1 MKRKVAK
8 KQHNSKMCFV
18 CGLKNVA
25 GLKASFYE
33 TDDGALVATFTP
45 DAVHQ
50 SYPGRLHGGIA
61 ATILDETIGRTVMIG
76 SDTEIW
82 GVTLELTVEYK
93 KPIPLDVE
101 LRVTGRLTE
110 QNSRFFSGSGEI
122 LLPDGSAAAL
132 AKGRYM
138 KVPMEKI
145 AEFTEAEFEWGVVPR
160 EDDPKDFRF

>member
-1 MKRKVAK
+1 MKRTVTK

-45 DAVHQ
+45 GEVHQ

-61 ATILDETIGRTVMIG
+61 STILDETIGRAVMI
-76 SDTEIW
+76 SSKQEIW

-93 KPIPLDVE
+93 KPIPLDGE
-101 LRVTGRLTE
+101 LRVVGRITE
-110 QNSRFFSGSGEI
+110 QNSRFFSGTGEI
-122 LLPDGSAAAL
+122 LLPDGTIAVL
-132 AKGRYM
+132 ARGRYM
-138 KVPMEKI
+138 KVPLDKI
-145 AEFTEAEFEWGVVPR
+145 ADFNPTEFEWAVVQKAN
-160 EDDPKDFRF
+160 DPEAFQF

>member
-1 MKRKVAK
+1 
-8 KQHNSKMCFV
+8 MCFV

-45 DAVHQ
+45 ETIHQ

-61 ATILDETIGRTVMIG
+61 ATMLDETIGRAVMIG
-76 SDTEIW
+76 SKKEVW

-93 KPIPLDVE
+93 QPLPLGVE
-101 LRVTGRLTE
+101 LRVVGRVTE

-122 LLPDGSAAAL
+122 LLPDGAVAVCAR
-132 AKGRYM
+132 GRYM
-138 KVPMEKI
+138 KVPLEKI
-145 AEFTEAEFEWGVVPR
+145 AGVEDAEFGWKVLPAEN
-160 EDDPKDFRF
+160 DPQEFRF

>member
-1 MKRKVAK
+1 MSRQVTK

-45 DAVHQ
+45 GEVHQ

-61 ATILDETIGRTVMIG
+61 ATILDETIGRAVMI
-76 SDTEIW
+76 SSRQEIW

-93 KPIPLDVE
+93 KPIPLAAE
-101 LRVTGRLTE
+101 LRVVARITE
-110 QNSRFFSGSGEI
+110 QNSRFFNGTGEI
-122 LLPDGSAAAL
+122 LLPDGTVAVFAR
-132 AKGRYM
+132 GRYM
-138 KVPMEKI
+138 KVPLEKI
-145 AEFTEAEFEWGVVPR
+145 ADFDPTEFEWNVVPR
-160 EDDPKDFRF
+160 EGDPEEFRF